1 MKTVFAA
8 LFGLLLSVMPA
19 LAQDTADESESGLAV
34 PRMVS
39 LRSNLINARSGPGA
53 RYPIEWVYMQKGA
66 PVEIIAEFELWR
78 KIKDWQGS
86 ESWVH
91 KSMLSGKRMVKV
103 TTPGENNL
111 YEKPDYQSQV
121 IARVE
126 DEVVGE
132 VKHCAADNSFC
143 LIRFAS
149 IEGWI
154 PKNNIFGVYDTEN
167 LD

>member
-78 KIKDWQGS
+78 KIKDW
-86 ESWVH
+86 ER
-91 KSMLSGKRMVKV
+91 L
-103 TTPGENNL
+103 
-111 YEKPDYQSQV
+111 
-121 IARVE
+121 
-126 DEVVGE
+126 
-132 VKHCAADNSFC
+132 
-143 LIRFAS
+143 
-149 IEGWI
+149 
-154 PKNNIFGVYDTEN
+154 
-167 LD
+167 